1 MTTSGLPGARLRRFY
16 REAKVGEAAGGYVV
30 LLDDRELRTPGG
42 AALVMAQRRLATA
55 LAEEWQA
62 QEQEIRPR
70 AMPLMQLASTAI
82 DRVAPRQAEVVEELA
97 GYATTDL
104 VCYRVDHPEELARRQ
119 QRLWQPLVDW
129 ATLHYDAPLSV
140 TTGILPQPQPPGA
153 LAALRMAVSR
163 LDPLTLAALHGAV
176 TACGSLVLGLA
187 LLEGR
192 ITAAEAWE
200 AAQLEEAW
208 QIEQWGEDEEASRR
222 RAALRAN
229 LEAVVRFM
237 GLLRG

>member
-16 REAKVGEAAGGYVV
+16 KEAKVGEAGGGYVV
-30 LLDDRELRTPGG
+30 RLDGRELRTPGG
-42 AALVMAQRRLATA
+42 AALVMAQRRLAEA

-62 QEQEIRPR
+62 QDAEIRPQ

-129 ATLHYDAPLSV
+129 ATLHYDAPLSI
-140 TTGILPQPQPPGA
+140 TTGILPQPQPEGA
-153 LAALRMAVSR
+153 LAALRTVVSR
-163 LDPLTLAALHGAV
+163 LDPLTLTALHAAV
-176 TACGSLVLGLA
+176 TASGSLVLGLA

-200 AAQLEEAW
+200 AAQLEEGW
-208 QIEQWGEDEEASRR
+208 QSEQWGEDEEAARR
-222 RAALRAN
+222 RAGLRAD
-229 LEAVVRFM
+229 LEAAVRFM
-237 GLLRG
+237 RLLRG